1 MDNRYFE
8 DAQTESP
15 HQGTSQSTEVTA
27 PQEDDSESHTT
38 GNMEIQ
44 VLIFPKPKLKE
55 TLEVAHEH
63 FRV

>member
-1 MDNRYFE
+1 MDKLPYRYH
-8 DAQTESP
+8 ACR
-15 HQGTSQSTEVTA
+15 
-27 PQEDDSESHTT
+27 TT

-55 TLEVAHEH
+55 TLEVAHEN